1 MPKSKIVYFLA
12 YRPKLTIWSGRGVIT
27 KKQPA
32 HEIRPKIKSQTTSS
46 QKFSQNSKKRKKG
59 EKEMSKKLTKNDII
73 KTIYKE
79 TGRTSLI
86 VYLILRALVILCMI
100 LQIIRGDINN
110 ALLCLLSLILL
121 ILPLFI
127 QNKFQITLPN
137 ALEISI
143 YLFIFSAEILGEINN
158 FYERIPYW
166 DTILH
171 TINGF
176 LATAVGFS
184 LIDLLNKNSKKF
196 NLSPIY
202 LCLVAFCFSMTIGVM
217 WEFFEYSMDKVFLT
231 DMQKDEQITTIS
243 TVTLDPNQNNN
254 PLIIKDIDH
263 TILYDKSGNQLAT
276 INNGYLDIG
285 NNDTMKDLFVNFLG
299 AIIFCFFG
307 YFYLKDKKQGQ
318 VITNFVPQKGKRKLP
333 ASVKAQLAQLA
344 KENQKKS
351 KHFRN

>member
-1 MPKSKIVYFLA
+1 MPK
-12 YRPKLTIWSGRGVIT
+12 
-27 KKQPA
+27 
-32 HEIRPKIKSQTTSS
+32 KIK
-46 QKFSQNSKKRKKG
+46 RK
-59 EKEMSKKLTKNDII
+59 EII

-79 TGRTSLI
+79 TGRTSLM

-100 LQIIRGDINN
+100 LQILRGDINN

-137 ALEISI
+137 GLEISI

-158 FYERIPYW
+158 FYEKIPYW

-184 LIDLLNKNSKKF
+184 LVDLLNKNSKKF

-217 WEFFEYSMDKVFLT
+217 WEFFEYTVDKALLT
-231 DMQKDEQITTIS
+231 DMQKDELVTTIS
-243 TVTLDPNQNNN
+243 SVTLDPTKSNKAI
-254 PLIIKDIDH
+254 LIGDIDK
-263 TILYDKSGNQLAT
+263 TILLDKEGNQLAVIT
-276 INNGYLDIG
+276 NGYLDIG
-285 NNDTMKDLFVNFLG
+285 LNDTMKDLFVNFIG
-299 AIIFCFFG
+299 AVIFCFLG
-307 YFYLKDKKQGQ
+307 YFYLNNRKQGQ
-318 VITNFVPQKGKRKLP
+318 VITNFIPQKGKRELP
-333 ASVKAQLAQLA
+333 ESVKIKLAQL
-344 KENQKKS
+344 ETNNQKYS
-351 KHFRN
+351 KKNKISKKINSTN